1 MKIDNEAGRLV
12 MLLGND
18 KTIKQAT
25 RYYDEKFVIK
35 ATSHGKPDARD
46 RGRTIV
52 VTFGKPNYAE
62 RKFIKVL
69 KTAHELFPVRKV
81 QVKHYGR

>member
-12 MLLGND
+12 LLLGND

-25 RYYDEKFVIK
+25 RYYDDKFIIK
-35 ATSHGKPDARD
+35 ATSHGKPDGRD

-62 RKFIKVL
+62 RKFIKKL
-69 KTAHELFPVRKV
+69 KASHELFPVRKV
-81 QVKHYGR
+81 QLKHYGR